1 MMRRRLL
8 LAAVLAVAI
17 NACGGDSTSG
27 TVSSPTT
34 TRTTDTFSGT
44 VPVGGSV
51 FHSFPVSQTGST
63 DVTLT
68 AASPPPNIAMGVA
81 IGVPGD
87 AGCTPI
93 AGASSTVVAGSTPQ
107 ITGLTS
113 AGTLCVQIRD
123 IGQQTSPVAYTVT
136 VTHP

>member
-1 MMRRRLL
+1 MRRSLL
-8 LAAVLAVAI
+8 LVVVFAVAI
-17 NACGGDSTSG
+17 SACGGDSTSG

-51 FHSFPVSQTGST
+51 FHSFPVSQSGST

-68 AASPPPNIAMGVA
+68 AAGPPANITMGLA
-81 IGVPGD
+81 IGIPGD
-87 AGCTPI
+87 AGCTPV
-93 AGASSTVVAGSTPQ
+93 AGGSSIVVAGSTPQ
-107 ITGLTS
+107 VTGVTS

-123 IGQQTSPVAYTVT
+123 IGQQTAPVAYTVT